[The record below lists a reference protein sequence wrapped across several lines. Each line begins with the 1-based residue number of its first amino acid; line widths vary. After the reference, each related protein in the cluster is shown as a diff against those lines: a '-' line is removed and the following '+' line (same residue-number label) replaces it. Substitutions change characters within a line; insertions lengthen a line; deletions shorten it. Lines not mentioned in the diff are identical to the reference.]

1 MKKNVHP
8 PLNNVEFSCA
18 SCNSKFMIIS
28 TLENKVQS
36 IDVCSNCHPFY
47 VGTFVGHHAKGR
59 AEQFNK
65 KIAKAALKVVDNKDA
80 SKDNKES
87 PTKKKDKKI
96 VKSLHNL

>member
-8 PLNNVEFSCA
+8 TLNNVEFSCA
-18 SCNSKFMIIS
+18 SCNSKFIIIS

-47 VGTFVGHHAKGR
+47 VGKSVGHQAKGR

-65 KIAKAALKVVDNKDA
+65 KIAKANLDA
-80 SKDNKES
+80 TSTKNTPKTKKES
-87 PTKKKDKKI
+87 IEKKQDKKI

>member
-8 PLNNVEFSCA
+8 TLNNVEFSCA
-18 SCNSKFMIIS
+18 SCNSKFVIVS

-47 VGTFVGHHAKGR
+47 VGTFIGHQAKGR

-65 KIAKAALKVVDNKDA
+65 KIAKANLNTVN
-80 SKDNKES
+80 NKEN
-87 PTKKKDKKI
+87 TKVKKESVEKKQDKKI